1 MTTKRKK
8 QGVNG
13 SIETD
18 DSIES
23 TFDVSLYTLSSDVET
38 KVLTIPETGDS
49 FEIKVRPISW
59 SKRNK
64 LVSKC
69 LNWDDS
75 GTVEFDGDVYVR
87 GCLKEMIVE
96 APWGATSE
104 AFLMSIDTRL
114 GAALEALVPQAFED
128 TLGKSEIVKK
138 AQ

>member
-1 MTTKRKK
+1 MTNKK
-8 QGVNG
+8 KTAVGHVNG
-13 SIETD
+13 T
-18 DSIES
+18 S
-23 TFDVSLYTLSSDVET
+23 TEGDAGFNIADYMLSSDVET
-38 KVLTIPETGDS
+38 RILTIPETGDE
-49 FEIKVRPISW
+49 FEVQLKPMSW